1 MIVQLVGRVAT
12 SAGASQGFET
22 HLDDDASVRDE
33 VLALPLGLH
42 HRHPDGLLQH
52 GLTREQLVRAAASA
66 AFDPDILRKS
76 FNFFLNAQ
84 VAERQWSNG
93 WRTRLLRR
101 RPGFDSRR
109 C

>member
-22 HLDDDASVRDE
+22 HLDDDAAVGDE

-76 FNFFLNAQ
+76 FQLFFKC
-84 VAERQWSNG
+84 
-93 WRTRLLRR
+93 
-101 RPGFDSRR
+101 PGCRKAME
-109 C
+109 

>member
-1 MIVQLVGRVAT
+1 MIVQLVARVVT

-22 HLDDDASVRDE
+22 HLDDDASVGDE

-76 FNFFLNAQ
+76 FNLFFKC
-84 VAERQWSNG
+84 
-93 WRTRLLRR
+93 
-101 RPGFDSRR
+101 PG
-109 C
+109 CLKAME